1 MITKNT
7 PPIELLPK
15 TGINYIIEFYYEFN
29 QIKQLLRQGWL
40 KRGLP
45 EEKCESVGDHI
56 LGVYFLALIINK
68 EYNLGMDDY
77 KLALLSPIH
86 DLPEAIEG
94 DPTPHDGIPENE
106 KIRRETEAMRR
117 LFRNFHSPEKYLALW
132 DEYARQSTPEA
143 RFVRQVVKLEMALL
157 ASIYEKQYGKD
168 LSDFFVD
175 VRSKLQEPALKSI
188 LEEIITL
195 RGR

>member
-143 RFVRQVVKLEMALL
+143 RFVRQVDKLEMALQ